1 MNDNLKKDL
10 LSQFFIAQS
19 RNLIHS
25 VEERSDYLLVYL
37 YYTSDSKIDTLAKN
51 LCKFLT
57 EEYKVRTKFIKN
69 HAYEIAA
76 GGRYHSSSHLNQ
88 NELKVN
94 KLYIYF

>member
-37 YYTSDSKIDTLAKN
+37 YYTSASKIDTLAEN
-51 LCKFLT
+51 LCKFL
-57 EEYKVRTKFIKN
+57 
-69 HAYEIAA
+69 
-76 GGRYHSSSHLNQ
+76 
-88 NELKVN
+88 NE
-94 KLYIYF
+94 